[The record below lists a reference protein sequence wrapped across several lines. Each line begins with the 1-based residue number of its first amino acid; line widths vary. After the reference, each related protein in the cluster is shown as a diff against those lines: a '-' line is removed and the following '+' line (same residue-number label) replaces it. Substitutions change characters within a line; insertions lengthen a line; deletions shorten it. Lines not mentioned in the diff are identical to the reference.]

1 MPNLIEQDAM
11 RPAETYLKNRGW
23 CVEDVSKN
31 RRHKG
36 YDFLAR
42 KGHKKVKIEVKECSR
57 PWGIR
62 DPYSTEF
69 DEQKRLVADYL
80 YVVYFIENERPRLCI
95 IPRDAIKREDLT
107 TKVSYCISSRF
118 KKESVL
124 RPYLKRI

>member
-1 MPNLIEQDAM
+1 MLKSVEKKAM
-11 RPAETYLKNRGW
+11 ALAESYLKNRGW
-23 CVEDVSKN
+23 CVEDVSRK

-42 KGHKKVKIEVKECSR
+42 KGRKKVKIEVKGCSH
-57 PWGIR
+57 PWG
-62 DPYSTEF
+62 DPRPHSTEF

-80 YVVYFIENERPRLCI
+80 YVVYFIENERPKLVV
-95 IPRDAIKREDLT
+95 IPRDAIKREYLT
-107 TKVSYCISSRF
+107 TKFSYCISSRF